1 VAIERALILEFEAV
15 RQEAEQERTRLL
27 KRQQRL
33 LAERDK
39 LLQAHYAEA
48 IPLDLLKTEQDR
60 IRNSLGQVSDRLS
73 GTDTQY
79 NTCEATLVASLKFL
93 EDGHGTYLGADPI
106 LRRQINQ
113 ALFKRIR
120 IERNGGVRADLTEPF
135 SSLLSPAIRDLVAT
149 RVGDEALQWRAW
161 EDSIN
166 DNTHGDLPV
175 GVGLTYES
183 LVGVTGLEPVTW
195 WLYVMAYVLRVTGSA
210 EPGPMSRIIEAAGS

>member
-1 VAIERALILEFEAV
+1 VAIERALILEF
-15 RQEAEQERTRLL
+15 
-27 KRQQRL
+27 
-33 LAERDK
+33 
-39 LLQAHYAEA
+39 
-48 IPLDLLKTEQDR
+48 
-60 IRNSLGQVSDRLS
+60 
-73 GTDTQY
+73 
-79 NTCEATLVASLKFL
+79 EATLVASLKFL

-183 LVGVTGLEPVTW
+183 LVVPTGQHTNLPPLVE
-195 WLYVMAYVLRVTGSA
+195 
-210 EPGPMSRIIEAAGS
+210 GPAIRLASCHAKVRREGYRRRQMY

>member
-1 VAIERALILEFEAV
+1 VAIGRALILEFEAV

-79 NTCEATLVASLKFL
+79 NTCEAILVASLKF
-93 EDGHGTYLGADPI
+93 
-106 LRRQINQ
+106 
-113 ALFKRIR
+113 
-120 IERNGGVRADLTEPF
+120 
-135 SSLLSPAIRDLVAT
+135 S
-149 RVGDEALQWRAW
+149 
-161 EDSIN
+161 
-166 DNTHGDLPV
+166 
-175 GVGLTYES
+175 
-183 LVGVTGLEPVTW
+183 
-195 WLYVMAYVLRVTGSA
+195 
-210 EPGPMSRIIEAAGS
+210 